1 MDTQGNTHGLP
12 NDTNAHPHH
21 SGNKQ
26 ISLVH
31 NGIIENYAV
40 LKQEL
45 EQRGHHFLSE
55 TDTEVLV
62 HLIEDIKEKSKL
74 SLFEAVRVA
83 LSEVVGAY
91 AIVVIDKANPNQLIA
106 ARKSSP
112 LVIGIGEDEYFL
124 ASDATL

>member
-1 MDTQGNTHGLP
+1 MGIQDGLP
-12 NDTNAHPHH
+12 MDYQTILMLILIQ

-45 EQRGHHFLSE
+45 EQRGHQFLSE

-62 HLIEDIKEKSKL
+62 HLIEDIQEKSKL

-91 AIVVIDKANPNQLIA
+91 AIVVIDQDKSQSINCGKKVKSTCHRNW
-106 ARKSSP
+106 RK
-112 LVIGIGEDEYFL
+112 
-124 ASDATL
+124 